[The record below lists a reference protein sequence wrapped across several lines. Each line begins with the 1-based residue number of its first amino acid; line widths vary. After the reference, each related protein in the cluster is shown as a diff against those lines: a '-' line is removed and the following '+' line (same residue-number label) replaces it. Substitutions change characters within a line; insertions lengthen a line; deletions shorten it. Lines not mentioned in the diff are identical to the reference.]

1 MPSELRLSTIISKT
15 LGRCDTV
22 KPPNLIIFLFSLIIG
37 VLPTLKTNAG
47 DDYFLGVTREGNG
60 IPLTASA
67 AFFDVGNRVPRV
79 LVVGGAFGDETSD
92 HVSRLTRK
100 LETKK
105 ESLFAFCPDLYPD
118 HSEGKATTNA
128 ELKTFYRSK
137 ANPEFQY
144 LVGWAAYHLI
154 DTIVFL
160 DQSPSNEALFNKEA
174 ASRKY
179 LLAHA
184 SDDNSDQQSLLDAI
198 SAATEHVGVPLE
210 ALVLRYEDN
219 IDRAAQLI
227 TQIAHTQGKS
237 ATRQN
242 FETRAMDSELA
253 IEQLLNVYGRK
264 MESISYI
271 PALAVMSQI
280 TCHHLGFEN
289 ALNGDE
295 TRKVVESLLKK
306 DLPKSGSGIAGNLV
320 FVTHLMH
327 PLYPVEYQQNCR
339 ERVWQVAGLYDAN
352 KTEFAGHRM
361 MPFHSQMSDAV
372 FMGGPILSLAGS
384 LGKSQYF
391 NACISHL
398 QACSEMNQLEN
409 GLYQHS
415 PLNKA
420 AWGRGNGFAAL
431 GTAMSLVQVP
441 QNTRG
446 WADCKQR
453 FVKHIEALV
462 PYQGPTG
469 SWHQVIDRP
478 ESYPE
483 FTSTCMIAAAI
494 KMAVNGGIL
503 KAEDYHQ
510 ILRKAELATLRRI
523 ASDGAINNVCT
534 GTGKQIDLRAYY
546 DREALQSRNDRAGAM
561 ALLFLTLQYQDQRL
575 QKNEQ

>member
-1 MPSELRLSTIISKT
+1 M
-15 LGRCDTV
+15 
-22 KPPNLIIFLFSLIIG
+22 KPRNLIIFLLSLVIG

-47 DDYFLGVTREGNG
+47 EDYFLGVTREGNG
-60 IPLTASA
+60 IPLTASP
-67 AFFDVGNRVPRV
+67 AFFDVGNRTPRV
-79 LVVGGAFGDETSD
+79 LVVGGAFGDKTID
-92 HVSRLTRK
+92 DVTLLARK
-100 LETKK
+100 LETKE
-105 ESLFAFCPDLYPD
+105 ESLFAFCRDLYPD
-118 HSEGKATTNA
+118 HSEGKAITKA
-128 ELKTFYRSK
+128 ELKTFYRST

-160 DQSPSNEALFNKEA
+160 DQSPSYEALFNKEA
-174 ASRKY
+174 AFRKY
-179 LLAHA
+179 HLTHA
-184 SDDNSDQQSLLDAI
+184 GDEKSDQQSLLDSI
-198 SAATEHVGVPLE
+198 SAASEHVGVPLE
-210 ALVLRYEDN
+210 AVVLRYEDS
-219 IDRAAQLI
+219 ISRAAQSL
-227 TQIAHTQGKS
+227 TEIARTQGKS

-242 FETRAMDSELA
+242 FETRAMDAKLA
-253 IEQLLNVYGRK
+253 IGQLLDVYGRK
-264 MESISYI
+264 MDSVSYI

-327 PLYPVEYQQNCR
+327 PLYPVEYQQACR
-339 ERVWQVAGLYDAN
+339 ERVWQVAGLYDVN

-372 FMGGPILSLAGS
+372 FMGGPILSLAGN

-415 PLNKA
+415 PLDAA

-431 GTAMSLVQVP
+431 GAAMSLVQVP

-446 WADCKQR
+446 WEDCKQR

-494 KMAVNGGIL
+494 KIAVNGGIL
-503 KAEDYHQ
+503 VAEDYRQ
-510 ILRKAELATLRRI
+510 TLQKAELATLRRI
-523 ASDGAINNVCT
+523 APEGAIHNVCT

-561 ALLFLTLQYQDQRL
+561 ALLFLTLQYQDKQIPK
-575 QKNEQ
+575 QEP